1 MTSLKPKVAILRTS
15 AETVIDDYRK
25 AMKLAEIDKYIDVTK
40 TTILKDNISWHFPF
54 PGANT
59 TPWQMEASILGL
71 QDIGNNDIV
80 CVQNETVVTR
90 ATKGER
96 LNKYDRVFKK
106 YNIPVLYNFKPSDMK
121 WIKYTPSVKMKALDK
136 IFPKGIEIPDYFIG
150 KNILHQPTVKC
161 HIYTTTTGA
170 MKNAFGGLLNKRR
183 HWTHTVIHETL
194 VDLLHIQKEIHSGI
208 FAVMDGTTAGDGPG
222 PRTMRPVEKN
232 VILASGDQVAI
243 DAVAAY
249 LMGFDPMRELK
260 YIHLAHYDGL
270 GVGKIEDI
278 EIVGNPDLMN
288 ERWNF
293 TVGDN
298 LASCAGDV
306 CWFGPLAP
314 YQALFFRTPLV
325 YMFIF
330 GSYLYHDF
338 YWWPSKGVP
347 IFNKWKQESQW
358 GKLFERY

>member
-1 MTSLKPKVAILRTS
+1 MPKPKVAVLRTS
-15 AETVIDDYRK
+15 AETVLDDYRR
-25 AMKLAEIDKYIDVTK
+25 AMKLADIEKFIDPSK

-59 TPWQMEASILGL
+59 TPWQMEGSILGL
-71 QDIGNNDIV
+71 HDIGNKDIV

-90 ATKGER
+90 AQKGER
-96 LNKYDRVFKK
+96 LNKYDRVLKK
-106 YNIPVLYNFKPSDMK
+106 YNIPVLRNFRPQDMK
-121 WIKYTPSVKMKALDK
+121 WVKYEPKAKMKALDR
-136 IFPKGIEIPDYFIG
+136 IFPSGIEIPDYFLG

-183 HWTHTVIHETL
+183 HWSHPVIHETL

-222 PRTMRPVEKN
+222 PRTMRPREKN

-243 DAVAAY
+243 DAVAASM
-249 LMGFDPMRELK
+249 MGFDPMK
-260 YIHLAHYDGL
+260 IGYIHMAHYDGL
-270 GVGKIEDI
+270 GSGKLDEI
-278 EIVGNPDLMN
+278 EIVGDIDAAN

-306 CWFGPLAP
+306 CWFGPLKP
-314 YQALFFRTPLV
+314 YQALFFRTPIV
-325 YMFIF
+325 YAFIL
-330 GSYLYHDF
+330 GSFLYHDF
-338 YWWPSKGVP
+338 FWWPVKGVP
-347 IFNKWKQESQW
+347 IFEKWKKESQW
-358 GKLFERY
+358 GRLFEGY